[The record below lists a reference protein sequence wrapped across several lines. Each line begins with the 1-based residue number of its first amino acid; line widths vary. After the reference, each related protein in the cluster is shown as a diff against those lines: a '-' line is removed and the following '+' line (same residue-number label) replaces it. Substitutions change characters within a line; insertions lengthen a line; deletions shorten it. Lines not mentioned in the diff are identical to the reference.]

1 MAVGALGRR
10 LNWLTNE
17 SDKSLASLTA
27 NVLIPAFFF
36 SRIVASDQF
45 DSLAESWLPPT
56 VGFLST
62 CGGFA
67 VAGLVAWALGPW
79 IGLHKPSSQRAFA
92 LCVGICNYGYI
103 PFPLAEHFYPEAVVT
118 LMLHNVGV
126 DVALWSVGVMIVSG
140 HFTRQWTR
148 AVLSPPL
155 LAVVAAIGIR
165 QIGWADQVPGPVMQL
180 TEALGQCAIPLGLVL
195 SGAIILDYVR
205 LVRWGENLSTIVV
218 AVSLRQ
224 LLIPT
229 ALMAFA
235 FFAAL
240 PVDLKQVI
248 LLQAAMPAATFPIVL
263 VLLYG
268 QDTGTAL
275 RAVLGTS
282 LTGILTIP
290 AWLVAGKVLLGL

>member
-1 MAVGALGRR
+1 MVVGALGRR

-17 SDKSLASLTA
+17 SDKSLANLTA

-45 DSLAESWLPPT
+45 DSFAESWLPPT

-67 VAGLVAWALGPW
+67 VAGLVAWGLGPW
-79 IGLHKPSSQRAFA
+79 IGLRDPASQRAFA

-103 PFPLAEHFYPEAVVT
+103 PFPLAEYFYPEAVVT

-140 HFTRQWTR
+140 HFTKQWTR

-155 LAVVAAIGIR
+155 LAVVLAILIR
-165 QIGWADQVPGPVMQL
+165 QFGWADEVPGPVMQL
-180 TEALGQCAIPLGLVL
+180 TDSLGQCAIPLGLVL

-205 LVRWGENLSTIVV
+205 LVRWGENLSTIVAAV
-218 AVSLRQ
+218 ALRQ
-224 LLIPT
+224 LLIPA

-235 FFAAL
+235 LFAAI
-240 PVDLKQVI
+240 PVDLQQVV

-263 VLLYG
+263 VLLYN

-290 AWLVAGKVLLGL
+290 VWLVVGKQLLGF